1 LGIIDNDFCNN
12 FFLNSTKNKQIPVRF
27 VKYIDHIIKRK
38 MKTKKKRILRIIAFL
53 LVIGFVT
60 GSSIMFYL
68 FNMPHRDVQSA
79 KADYSLTTEEI
90 VSEYL
95 SDMNEANK
103 KYLSTDGESKILEI
117 TGIINNISKDFNGQT
132 VLLLKGNE
140 DKAGVSATLISN
152 TSIPA
157 NSLKI
162 GDSVKLKGVIRSG
175 ASFDEDLEL
184 YENVILDKCDIII
197 I

>member
-1 LGIIDNDFCNN
+1 MK
-12 FFLNSTKNKQIPVRF
+12 TKNK
-27 VKYIDHIIKRK
+27 K
-38 MKTKKKRILRIIAFL
+38 ILRIIAILMLAGF
-53 LVIGFVT
+53 VIG
-60 GSSIMFYL
+60 GSIMLYL

-79 KADYSLTTEEI
+79 KADYVLTSNQI

-95 SDMNEANK
+95 SDMDAANQ
-103 KYLSTDGESKILEI
+103 KYLSSDGESKILEI
-117 TGIINNISKDFNGQT
+117 SGIINNISEDFNGQT

-152 TSIPA
+152 TSISA
-157 NSLKI
+157 SSLKI

-184 YENVILDKCDIII
+184 YENVILDKCDISII
-197 I
+197 